1 MVTWVVDWFLDVLSG
16 SAASLGRASAAEVAL
31 AFSLV
36 TVVGLPFLV
45 LVHELGHALAVR
57 FRRLPL
63 EAIVVGDAEDLI
75 IRAGG
80 VLMRFG
86 RTLDNEGPA
95 GFVRYDASKAS
106 VSDVIVIALAGPL
119 ANAIVAPALA
129 LLALIGGTH
138 GPLDACL
145 WILSAASVLT
155 ASGNLIPRGRPGTS
169 DLLSDGRIVQLAWAA
184 RHMPAGDW
192 TDVEAQPP
200 APSLTPPAPSERP
213 GGMRWPFAAALLF
226 VAVVAFV
233 AGGAALIMP
242 LVVLFGGALLHGAHR
257 HKAW

>member
-1 MVTWVVDWFLDVLSG
+1 MVIGMVDWILDLLSR
-16 SAASLGRASAAEVAL
+16 SAASLGEASPAEVAI
-31 AFSLV
+31 ASSLV

-45 LVHELGHALAVR
+45 LVHELGHAFAVR

-80 VLMRFG
+80 VLVRFG
-86 RTLDNEGPA
+86 RTLDNEGAA

-129 LLALIGGTH
+129 RLALIGGTH

-155 ASGNLIPRGRPGTS
+155 AIGNLIPRGRPGTS

-192 TDVEAQPP
+192 TDLEAPPP
-200 APSLTPPAPSERP
+200 APSLTPPAPAERP
-213 GGMRWPFAAALLF
+213 SGMRWPFAAALLL
-226 VAVVAFV
+226 VAVLAFA
-233 AGGAALIMP
+233 AGGVELLML
-242 LVVLFGGALLHGAHR
+242 LVVVFGGAVLQGAHR
-257 HKAW
+257 RKAW